1 MQCVAPV
8 TVLFV
13 DALSCTP
20 VECGPPPPPPPL
32 VQTTLELGA
41 KPIDESNIGNKMLK
55 AMGWKGEVG
64 PPCHDALHCTVDDKG
79 CHDTLHCRDLGAEG
93 AGCL

>member
-1 MQCVAPV
+1 MYS
-8 TVLFV
+8 LRY
-13 DALSCTP
+13 
-20 VECGPPPPPPPL
+20 GPPL

-64 PPCHDALHCTVDDKG
+64 PPCHDALYCP
-79 CHDTLHCRDLGAEG
+79 DLGAEG